1 MSDCSALIIVDV
13 QNDFCPGGALEVKE
27 GDRVIPL
34 LNRAA
39 AIFAARGLP
48 VVASRDLHPAQTS
61 HFSQYGG
68 IWPVHCVQGT
78 AGAAFHPEL
87 RLPEGSIVVSKGMD
101 PASDDYS
108 ALHARDDR
116 GRLLPA
122 VLREL
127 GVSHLW
133 IGGLATDY
141 CVKESVLEA
150 ICQGFEV
157 TVPVDACRGV
167 DLSPGDS
174 ARALDEMEAA
184 GARLATIA
192 DL

>member
-1 MSDCSALIIVDV
+1 MSDCSALVIVDV
-13 QNDFCPGGALEVKE
+13 QNDFCPGGALGVKE

-39 AIFAARGLP
+39 VIFAARGLP
-48 VVASRDLHPAQTS
+48 VVASRDWHPAQTS
-61 HFSQYGG
+61 HFSLYGG

-87 RLPEGSIVVSKGMD
+87 RLPAGAIVVSKGMD
-101 PASDDYS
+101 PESDDYS

-116 GRLLPA
+116 DRPLPEL
-122 VLREL
+122 LREL
-127 GVSHLW
+127 GVSHLF
-133 IGGLATDY
+133 ISGLATDY

-150 ICQGFEV
+150 IRQGFKV
-157 TVPVDACRGV
+157 TVLVDACRGV